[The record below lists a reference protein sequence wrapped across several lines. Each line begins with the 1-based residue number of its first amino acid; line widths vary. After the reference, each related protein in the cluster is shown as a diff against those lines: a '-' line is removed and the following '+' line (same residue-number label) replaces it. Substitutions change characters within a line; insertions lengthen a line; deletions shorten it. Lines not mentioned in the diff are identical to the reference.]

1 MSGALMNKVWD
12 LFGMDSAEPDEYE
25 EEDVYDYGEDEE
37 EIEDRKLF
45 GRKNNNNNNKIVNMP
60 QTQTQGQ
67 AIKMVIS
74 QPTTFEQ
81 SDEICSF
88 LKEKKSV
95 IVNLE
100 YVNKDVAR
108 RIVDFISGG
117 VYALDGYIQK
127 VSNSIFLV
135 APSNYEITNEMARE
149 EMKSKL
155 SVSWLKNNNVN
166 N

>member
-12 LFGMDSAEPDEYE
+12 LFGMDSAAEEEYE
-25 EEDVYDYGEDEE
+25 DENIYDYENEDEE
-37 EIEDRKLF
+37 IEVEDRKLF
-45 GRKNNNNNNKIVNMP
+45 GRKNNKVVNMP
-60 QTQTQGQ
+60 QAQNQ

-155 SVSWLKNNNVN
+155 SVSWLRNNNVSN
-166 N
+166 

>member
-1 MSGALMNKVWD
+1 MSGALMDKVWG
-12 LFGMDSAEPDEYE
+12 LFGMDSAEPEEYEDEDIYDYDNDEQEE
-25 EEDVYDYGEDEE
+25 EEDKK
-37 EIEDRKLF
+37 IF
-45 GRKNNNNNNKIVNMP
+45 GKKNNNKVVNM
-60 QTQTQGQ
+60 QQGQ
-67 AIKMVIS
+67 PNAIKMVIS

-88 LKEKKSV
+88 LKERKSV

-149 EMKSKL
+149 EMKNKL
-155 SVSWLKNNNVN
+155 SVSWLKNNGIN
-166 N
+166 

>member
-1 MSGALMNKVWD
+1 MAGALINKVWD
-12 LFGMDSAEPDEYE
+12 FFGMDSAEPEEYEDDNVYDYE
-25 EEDVYDYGEDEE
+25 EEDEEVEDK
-37 EIEDRKLF
+37 KLF
-45 GRKNNNNNNKIVNMP
+45 NLNRNKKVVSMP
-60 QTQTQGQ
+60 QAQTN

-88 LKEKKSV
+88 LKERKSV

-108 RIVDFISGG
+108 RIIDFISGG

-149 EMKSKL
+149 EIKSKL
-155 SVSWLKNNNVN
+155 SVSWLKNNGIN
-166 N
+166 

>member
-1 MSGALMNKVWD
+1 MSGALMDKVWG
-12 LFGMDSAEPDEYE
+12 LFGMDSAEPEEYEDEDIYDYDNEQEE
-25 EEDVYDYGEDEE
+25 EEDKK
-37 EIEDRKLF
+37 IF
-45 GRKNNNNNNKIVNMP
+45 GRKNSNNKVVNM
-60 QTQTQGQ
+60 QQGQ
-67 AIKMVIS
+67 PNAIKMVIS

-88 LKEKKSV
+88 LKERKSV

-149 EMKSKL
+149 EIKSKL
-155 SVSWLKNNNVN
+155 SVSWLKNNGIN
-166 N
+166 

>member
-1 MSGALMNKVWD
+1 MSALMNKVWD
-12 LFGMDSAEPDEYE
+12 LFGMDTAEAEDYE
-25 EEDVYDYGEDEE
+25 DDNVYDYQDEE
-37 EIEDRKLF
+37 EVVEDKKLF
-45 GRKNNNNNNKIVNMP
+45 GRKNNNNKVVNMP
-60 QTQTQGQ
+60 QTSGQ

-81 SDEICSF
+81 SDEICAF
-88 LKEKKSV
+88 LKERKSV

-155 SVSWLKNNNVN
+155 SVSWLKNNGIN
-166 N
+166 